1 VTRQKVL
8 AEFDALIARV
18 EDPDSRESWSEADTS
33 KSLRQLRAKVDAE
46 LLNALRVYPVDSR
59 IDPKPG
65 ERWG

>member
-1 VTRQKVL
+1 MTRQKVL

-33 KSLRQLRAKVDAE
+33 KSLRQLRAKVDLE
-46 LLNALRVYPVDSR
+46 LLNALRVYPGESR